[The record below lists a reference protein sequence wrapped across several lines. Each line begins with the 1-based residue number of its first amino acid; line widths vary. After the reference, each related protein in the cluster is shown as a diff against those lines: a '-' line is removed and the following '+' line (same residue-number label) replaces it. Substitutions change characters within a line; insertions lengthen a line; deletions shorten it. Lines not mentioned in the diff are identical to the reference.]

1 MCSVLRML
9 NLLKLRCGIKFASVL
24 TDNGAELGSGAH
36 ASNKRTHPCE
46 RMLHELGIK
55 HVYTPPYRPQTNGKV
70 ERFWRTVQ
78 EELLEDMVFFFSGSF
93 PGRTGAICPLNQY
106 YNTTILQ
113 YYNTTILQYYNELRG
128 RDTSSV

>member
-9 NLLKLRCGIKFASVL
+9 NLRYGIKFASVL

-36 ASNKRTHPCE
+36 ASNKRTQPVA
-46 RMLHELGIK
+46 RMLLELRIK

-78 EELLEDMVFFFSGSF
+78 EELLADMVFPSLKAFQGE
-93 PGRTGAICPLNQY
+93 LEQY
-106 YNTTILQ
+106 IL
-113 YYNTTILQYYNELRG
+113 
-128 RDTSSV
+128 